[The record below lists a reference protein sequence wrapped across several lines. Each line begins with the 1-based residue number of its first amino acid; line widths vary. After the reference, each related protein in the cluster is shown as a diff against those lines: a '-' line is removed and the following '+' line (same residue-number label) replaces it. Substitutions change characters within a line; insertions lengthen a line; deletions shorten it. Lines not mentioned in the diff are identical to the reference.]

1 MLRKLMIRTWFG
13 PLPPWTEQ
21 FKAHVERLKEFGWDF
36 LIWNDFEEFRKRV
49 ELGTGV
55 LIPEKLDTRKAGD
68 YDPYNA
74 VIFPDLIKGYDYW
87 GHFNLDCVYGR
98 LEKWIPDAF
107 LENCD
112 IFANDPGQICGPF
125 SVYRNC
131 PNINELF
138 KWGDPDVWRNNLKQG
153 AFQGY
158 DEIAFNTQVRE
169 AVALG
174 HITAGWGFFQ
184 SHDHMTRG
192 HASYPHVVI
201 QKDGAILDL
210 LQDREVMMYHFNQ
223 TRKWPVI

>member
-36 LIWNDFEEFRKRV
+36 LIRNDFEEFRKRV

-107 LENCD
+107 LQNCD
-112 IFANDPGQICGPF
+112 IFANDPGAICGPF

-131 PNINELF
+131 EKVNRLYLVSRHWE
-138 KWGDPDVWRNNLKQG
+138 DNLRDG
-153 AFQGY
+153 RF
-158 DEIAFNTQVRE
+158 
-169 AVALG
+169 
-174 HITAGWGFFQ
+174 WGFDEVEFNHAIQPYVKCGSIKMASAFFQ
-184 SHDHMTRG
+184 AHDHMTAG
-192 HASYPHVVI
+192 HKETPKIMIRS
-201 QKDGAILDL
+201 DGALLDPV
-210 LQDREVMMYHFNQ
+210 RGNEETMMYHFNQ
-223 TRKWPVI
+223 TRKWPVV